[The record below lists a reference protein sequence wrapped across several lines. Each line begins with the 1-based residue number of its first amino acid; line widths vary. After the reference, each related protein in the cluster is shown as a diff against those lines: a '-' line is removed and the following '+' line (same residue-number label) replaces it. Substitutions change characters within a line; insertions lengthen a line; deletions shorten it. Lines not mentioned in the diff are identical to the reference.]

1 MGLPFGVGKSF
12 TEEMTRGLPGSPVIK
27 TPHAHCRGCGSNPA
41 QEIRMPYVAHL
52 GQIGKKKKRSHNLSH
67 EGCLIEDKR
76 RLEWHCRWRERHEQR
91 PGGSEHLE
99 PVG

>member
-1 MGLPFGVGKSF
+1 MPTAGGV
-12 TEEMTRGLPGSPVIK
+12 
-27 TPHAHCRGCGSNPA
+27 GSNPA